1 MRFRDLHGPSPIEL
15 RFDEVNV
22 TAADASNAPGAKA
35 TVDLAARVN
44 RTGRVRAKGPF
55 GTNPV
60 AATLSVDASRIALMP
75 FRAYIERG
83 LALELAGGTASARGT
98 LDAAFPH
105 DAPAR
110 VKWAG
115 NLALEDFGANDA
127 PTGNKLLAWRSLRLE
142 GARANLDPFELSM
155 EGIALDDF
163 YARVIVYAD
172 GTLNLAKIA
181 RDDEAAPGPAAA
193 QSAMPKSRTRRG
205 GALAGTTS
213 AFGSAAAA
221 AGKTLRRA
229 SDGSLPLSLGRIAL
243 SNGNVVF
250 SDFFVRPNYSA
261 NLTGVTGTVSAMS
274 PAQAGVIDVTAK
286 VDDAAPVEIHGELQ
300 PFARDL
306 SFRISGKARDIE
318 LPPLSPYSAKYA
330 GYGITR
336 GKMNFDVDYKVENRK
351 LDAKNRLV
359 LDQLTFG
366 DKVDSPDATKLP
378 VLFAVS
384 LLKDANGVIDLDI
397 PISGTL
403 DDPQF
408 SVFAI
413 VVKVIV
419 NLLTRAATAPF
430 ALLSSIAGGAG
441 GAAGGEDLA
450 LLEFA
455 AGSAAVEGEAAARVE
470 RLAKALASRPA
481 LKVDVTGRVDAAS
494 DADGLA
500 RAALEKELR
509 EIKFAAVAGTP
520 DEVPSADAIKLAPE
534 ERARWVAWLY
544 RNTAIDGRPRDAAGA
559 LAEVPAAEMEAMLA
573 KHFAPPAAAV
583 QDLALQRARAAK
595 DALVARGIPAERVF
609 LVAPKAG
616 AAPAKGATAARR
628 FRAALKSRRSGP
640 SAVLGAVVL
649 APERLGGEVLE
660 LGIHRAARRDDAHR
674 LAVLDHRH
682 VPEALFVHHGER
694 GAERHVRAGGVR
706 IRGHHGGDGGRRR
719 IEPRGDDPEHDVAL
733 GENADQRF
741 AVDDHHRTDVAA
753 GHHGRCLPD
762 GGVRR
767 RRDDVPAP
775 HHGPDWAVEHGSFA
789 FDVRGLARRVPGRD
803 RTYALGATLPAPGA
817 VAIDRDQSATDPMAA
832 TAHPGSRV
840 AVQDDSRSHAEDQ
853 RQVDTATGRRNDNG
867 RRRGARCGGRRQPV
881 RRGGGTRRCGCRP
894 RSGRRC

>member
-1 MRFRDLHGPSPIEL
+1 
-15 RFDEVNV
+15 
-22 TAADASNAPGAKA
+22 
-35 TVDLAARVN
+35 
-44 RTGRVRAKGPF
+44 
-55 GTNPV
+55 
-60 AATLSVDASRIALMP
+60 MP
-75 FRAYIERG
+75 FRTYIERG
-83 LALELAGGTASARGT
+83 LALELTGGTVSARGT

-105 DAPAR
+105 DAPGR

-115 NLALEDFGANDA
+115 NLALENFGANDA
-127 PTGNKLLAWRSLRLE
+127 PTGSKLLAWRSLRLE
-142 GARANLDPFELSM
+142 GARANLDPFEVST
-155 EGIALDDF
+155 EGIVLDDF
-163 YARVIVYAD
+163 YARVIVYSD

-181 RDDEAAPGPAAA
+181 RGDEAAPGPAAH
-193 QSAMPKSRTRRG
+193 QSAVPKGRTRRG
-205 GALAGTTS
+205 GALAGTTT

-221 AGKTLRRA
+221 AGKSLRRA
-229 SDGSLPLSLGRIAL
+229 SDGSLPLALGRIAL
-243 SNGNVVF
+243 SNGNVNF
-250 SDFFVRPNYSA
+250 SDFYVRPNYTA
-261 NLTGVTGTVSAMS
+261 NLTRVTGTVSAMS
-274 PAQAGVIDVTAK
+274 PAQAGVIDVTAQL
-286 VDDAAPVEIHGELQ
+286 DDAAPVEIHGELS

-318 LPPLSPYSAKYA
+318 LAPLSPYSAKYA

-419 NLLTRAATAPF
+419 NLLTKAATAPF

-441 GAAGGEDLA
+441 GAVGAAGAAGGDDLA

-455 AGSAAVEGEAAARVE
+455 PGSATVEGEAAARVE

-500 RAALEKELR
+500 RAALDKQLR
-509 EIKFAAVAGTP
+509 EVKFAAVAGTP

-559 LAEVPAAEMEAMLA
+559 LAEVSASEMEAALA
-573 KHFAPPAAAV
+573 KHFAPPPAAV
-583 QDLALQRARAAK
+583 ADLAPQRARAAK

-616 AAPAKGATAARR
+616 EAPAKA
-628 FRAALKSRRSGP
+628 S
-640 SAVLGAVVL
+640 
-649 APERLGGEVLE
+649 
-660 LGIHRAARRDDAHR
+660 
-674 LAVLDHRH
+674 
-682 VPEALFVHHGER
+682 
-694 GAERHVRAGGVR
+694 
-706 IRGHHGGDGGRRR
+706 
-719 IEPRGDDPEHDVAL
+719 
-733 GENADQRF
+733 
-741 AVDDHHRTDVAA
+741 
-753 GHHGRCLPD
+753 
-762 GGVRR
+762 
-767 RRDDVPAP
+767 
-775 HHGPDWAVEHGSFA
+775 
-789 FDVRGLARRVPGRD
+789 ARRVD
-803 RTYALGATLPAPGA
+803 FAL
-817 VAIDRDQSATDPMAA
+817 R
-832 TAHPGSRV
+832 
-840 AVQDDSRSHAEDQ
+840 
-853 RQVDTATGRRNDNG
+853 
-867 RRRGARCGGRRQPV
+867 
-881 RRGGGTRRCGCRP
+881 
-894 RSGRRC
+894 